1 MRMTGIGSLGFSSEL
16 IRRAMNGESER
27 TVSYRTPTPTA
38 PAAQPVSY
46 PTGQTVTPQGDVI
59 RLPATPEQRQSPPV
73 LTTLPPPGGIPV
85 GSDVIQKIGTPG
97 QRGGITLAPGV
108 IRPGPSAKAGEA
120 SPATTVYGA
129 GSTYYGAPE
138 GGGGA
143 APAAPAPARG
153 ALPIAGLI
161 LWALFGT

>member
-59 RLPATPEQRQSPPV
+59 TVPATPEQRQSPPV
-73 LTTLPPPGGIPV
+73 LTQLPGGIPV
-85 GSDVIQKIGTPG
+85 GSDVILKTGTPG
-97 QRGGITLAPGV
+97 QRGGITQAPSV
-108 IRPGPSAKAGEA
+108 LRPGPSAKPGEA

-138 GGGGA
+138 GGGGGA